1 MFEELRKLYS
11 TGATFDVAFR
21 KERLRLLAACL
32 EAERGALESAL
43 KADLGKSAEEAWLTE
58 IGFRQRLRYCPT
70 GQYAQFGA
78 RLLPKRAIRRAS
90 VLHARAILGLRIAC
104 LCIFRSYIHDK

>member
-21 KERLRLLAACL
+21 KERLRRLAACL

-43 KADLGKSAEEAWLTE
+43 KADLGS
-58 IGFRQRLRYCPT
+58 RP
-70 GQYAQFGA
+70 
-78 RLLPKRAIRRAS
+78 RR
-90 VLHARAILGLRIAC
+90 HG
-104 LCIFRSYIHDK
+104 